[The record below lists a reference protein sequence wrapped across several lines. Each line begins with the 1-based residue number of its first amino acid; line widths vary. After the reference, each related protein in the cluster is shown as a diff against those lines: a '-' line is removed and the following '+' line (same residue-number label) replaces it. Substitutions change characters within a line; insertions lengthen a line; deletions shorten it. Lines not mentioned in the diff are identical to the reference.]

1 VKGGYHC
8 SAEAPLPLLEF
19 VCWTASHRLPHI
31 DCLTSTAS
39 HRLPHIDCLFSV
51 GLPRPRATL
60 LFIEFCRLV
69 V

>member
-1 VKGGYHC
+1 MKGGYHC

-31 DCLTSTAS
+31 DCL
-39 HRLPHIDCLFSV
+39 FSV

-60 LFIEFCRLV
+60 LFIEFCRLAV
-69 V
+69 